1 MITQIL
7 IIVFFIYVLQSI
19 LAYMQIKRSYDVLN
33 DVKARHK
40 ASGYR
45 MVTGT
50 GRTRFLLIARGYF
63 IILVVND
70 DDVVIDYY
78 GMDGYTVFARPKR
91 KEQYIGKSL
100 DEIESGF
107 KRKNE
112 KRAFAA
118 AREQLQILREQSAAD
133 NYQSA

>member
-1 MITQIL
+1 MITQVLIL
-7 IIVFFIYVLQSI
+7 VFFIYVLQSV
-19 LAYMQIKRSYDVLN
+19 LAYMQIKRSYKVIN
-33 DVKARHK
+33 DVKAQHK

-70 DDVVIDYY
+70 DDIVMDYY
-78 GMDGYTVFARPKR
+78 GMDGYTVFASPNR

-107 KRKNE
+107 KKKNE
-112 KRAFAA
+112 KRALAA
-118 AREQLQILREQSAAD
+118 AREQLQLLREQAPAGI
-133 NYQSA
+133 